1 MEKKVKEM
9 KEFDKKTE
17 ELQNQIIVLID
28 KKEKSE
34 KQLNDKNK
42 ELGLTTSQL
51 KALNLELQKKKKEAE
66 PKEPKIMEK

>member
-1 MEKKVKEM
+1 M
-9 KEFDKKTE
+9 KEFEKKTE

-42 ELGLTTSQL
+42 ELGLTISQL

-66 PKEPKIMEK
+66 PKEPKIMEMQK